1 MNVLKILI
9 KASALLLSVVLVG
22 CDLET
27 EIEYNKKDTQPFLVA
42 FSYLHPDSVFTA
54 KINIA
59 SPVMD
64 SSSPKELSDCEINI
78 YENDV
83 LVERLNHKS
92 SGNYRG
98 IKTPYP
104 GKRYKITVKNVGFE
118 TLEAE
123 TNLVGKP
130 QIENFKLIPST
141 DGRSQI
147 KFELNLEDPK
157 ETSNYYRIIA
167 FIKITYK
174 TIPDDLLNPQ
184 SNPDQNEKLEGNVLT
199 KQIQLTSDQAIFNG
213 LDEGNTSD
221 IQDED
226 FQNKLMIFKDDSF
239 NGQNFVLKFESQ
251 ESYPAEQENIQRITY
266 VISLQNLNYDYYLFL
281 KTQQTQFLANSD
293 PFIEPIQVYTNI
305 KNGAGIFTSY
315 SSMELSE
322 KLR

>member
-1 MNVLKILI
+1 MLKIFM

-27 EIEYNKKDTQPFLVA
+27 EIEYNKKDAQPFLVL

-64 SSSPKELSDCEINI
+64 TSSPKELSDCEINI

-83 LVERLNHKS
+83 LVERLSHIS

-98 IKTPYP
+98 TKIPEP
-104 GKRYKITVKNVGFE
+104 GKRYKITVKKTGFE

-123 TNLVGKP
+123 TNLIEKP
-130 QIENFKLIPST
+130 QIENLKLIPNT
-141 DGRSQI
+141 DGRSLI
-147 KFELNLEDPK
+147 KFELNLIDPK
-157 ETSNYYRIIA
+157 ETSNFYRLIV

-174 TIPDDLLNPQ
+174 TIPDGILNMAMDP
-184 SNPDQNEKLEGNVLT
+184 NQNILLEGNVMT
-199 KQIQLTSDQAIFNG
+199 KQIPLISDQAIFNG
-213 LDEGNTSD
+213 LDDGNTSD
-221 IQDED
+221 LQDED

-251 ESYPAEQENIQRITY
+251 ESFPAEQENIENITY
-266 VISLQNLNYDYYLFL
+266 VFSLQNLNYDYYLFL
-281 KTQQTQFLANSD
+281 KTHQAQYLAISD
-293 PFIEPIQVYTNI
+293 PFIEPIQVYTNV
-305 KNGAGIFTSY
+305 KNGVGIFTSY
-315 SSMELSE
+315 ASKELNE

>member
-1 MNVLKILI
+1 M

-27 EIEYNKKDTQPFLVA
+27 EIEYNKKDAQPFLVL

-64 SSSPKELSDCEINI
+64 TSSPKELSDCEINI

-83 LVERLNHKS
+83 LVERLSHIS

-98 IKTPYP
+98 TKIPEP
-104 GKRYKITVKNVGFE
+104 GKRYKITVKKTGFE

-123 TNLVGKP
+123 TNLIEKP
-130 QIENFKLIPST
+130 QIENLKLIPNT
-141 DGRSQI
+141 DGRSLI
-147 KFELNLEDPK
+147 KFELNLIDPK
-157 ETSNYYRIIA
+157 ETSNFYRLIV

-174 TIPDDLLNPQ
+174 TIPDGILNMAMDP
-184 SNPDQNEKLEGNVLT
+184 NQNILLEGNVMT
-199 KQIQLTSDQAIFNG
+199 KQIPLISDQAIFNG
-213 LDEGNTSD
+213 LDDGNTSD
-221 IQDED
+221 LQDED

-251 ESYPAEQENIQRITY
+251 ESFPAEQENIENITY
-266 VISLQNLNYDYYLFL
+266 VFSLQNLNYDYYLFL
-281 KTQQTQFLANSD
+281 KTHQAQYLAISD
-293 PFIEPIQVYTNI
+293 PFIEPIQVYTNV
-305 KNGAGIFTSY
+305 KNGVGIFTSY
-315 SSMELSE
+315 ASKELNE

>member
-1 MNVLKILI
+1 MNALKIFI

-27 EIEYNKKDTQPFLVA
+27 EIEYNKKDAQPFLVV
-42 FSYLHPDSVFTA
+42 FSYLNPDSVFTA
-54 KINIA
+54 KTNIA
-59 SPVMD
+59 SPIMD
-64 SSSPKELSDCEINI
+64 TSSPKDLSDCEINI

-83 LVERLNHKS
+83 FVERLSFIS

-98 IKTPYP
+98 TKTPEP
-104 GKRYKITVKNVGFE
+104 GKRYKITVKKTGFE

-123 TNLVGKP
+123 TNLVKKP
-130 QIENFKLIPST
+130 KVENLKLIQST

-147 KFELNLEDPK
+147 KFELNLIDPK
-157 ETSNYYRIIA
+157 ETSNFYRLIA

-174 TIPDDLLNPQ
+174 MIPDEILNPGMN
-184 SNPDQNEKLEGNVLT
+184 SNQNIILEGNVMT
-199 KQIQLTSDQAIFNG
+199 KQIPLISDQAIFNG
-213 LDEGNTSD
+213 LDDGNTRD

-251 ESYPAEQENIQRITY
+251 ESYSAEQENIENITY
-266 VISLQNLNYDYYLFL
+266 VFSLQNLNYDYYLFL
-281 KTQQTQFLANSD
+281 KTQQEQFLANSD

-315 SSMELSE
+315 SSVELSQ